1 MTEQRNGRIEIPL
14 KFSDSF
20 ARSNTSAHVVTR
32 FRRGGETQESETE
45 NFNLAT
51 SFTIFHNLKLVI
63 MHIYTH
69 MNAHACTHTCTHAEG
84 TVTNWHKKNPLTSLP
99 YPLYLLNTAK
109 LDCGDPRKN

>member
-1 MTEQRNGRIEIPL
+1 MTEQSGRIEIPL

-51 SFTIFHNLKLVI
+51 SFTSHLSQFKIGH
-63 MHIYTH
+63 Y
-69 MNAHACTHTCTHAEG
+69 AHLYPRECTRVTHTCTHAEG
-84 TVTNWHKKNPLTSLP
+84 TVTNWHKKIH
-99 YPLYLLNTAK
+99 
-109 LDCGDPRKN
+109 